1 MFAEV
6 CSRKKK
12 KKKKHH
18 TGFFCIIEAAEVYHF
33 D

>member
-18 TGFFCIIEAAEVYHF
+18 TGFFCIIEAAEVYRF